1 MNNYIV
7 CIFLLGLVGCASNE
21 KPAEIITPGKMQ
33 KQQQVVPKNPYYLV
47 KKGDTVLSV
56 AAQFNLK
63 PQALLRLNK
72 LPDGAK
78 LVPGQRLIIKAR
90 NPQEE
95 KLLSDDTNKPVDS
108 LQAPEGSAL
117 QQTDVPLGDSAA
129 AQLDGTASQQPAINS
144 TGEYVLPVQGKVI
157 KPFGNQPDGVFNKG
171 INIAA
176 PKGVPVKS
184 VADGV
189 IKYAGNKA
197 EGYGKM
203 VMIKHT
209 DGRISTY
216 AHLNSIDVK
225 VDAVVSAGAKIG
237 TVGSTGNVSQPQLQ
251 LQIRGVDKAPID
263 PRTLISGIGY

>member
-1 MNNYIV
+1 MKNYIL
-7 CIFLLGLVGCASNE
+7 CFLFLVLIGCASNE
-21 KPAEIITPGKMQ
+21 KPAEIVTPGKPQ
-33 KQQQVVPKNPYYLV
+33 KQQVVPNNAYYLV

-63 PQALLRLNK
+63 PLALLRLNK
-72 LPDGAK
+72 LSDGVK
-78 LVPGQRLIIKAR
+78 LVPGQRLIVKAR

-95 KLLSDDTNKPVDS
+95 KLLSDDVVKTDDAQTLDTNT
-108 LQAPEGSAL
+108 LQPTDMPLADATTGVTQDGAMQSAM
-117 QQTDVPLGDSAA
+117 PAA
-129 AQLDGTASQQPAINS
+129 L

-157 KPFGNQPDGVFNKG
+157 KPFGTQADGSFNKG

-176 PKGVPVKS
+176 PKSVPVKA

-189 IKYAGNKA
+189 VKYAGNKA

-203 VMIKHT
+203 VMVKHG

-225 VDAVVSAGAKIG
+225 TDAVISAGAKIG
-237 TVGSTGNVSQPQLQ
+237 TIGSTGNVSQPQLQ
-251 LQIRGVDKAPID
+251 LQIRGVDKAPVD
-263 PRTLISGIGY
+263 PRTLIAGIGQ

>member
-1 MNNYIV
+1 MKNYLLSSL
-7 CIFLLGLVGCASNE
+7 FLVLIGCASNE
-21 KPAEIITPGKMQ
+21 KPAEIVTPGKPQ
-33 KQQQVVPKNPYYLV
+33 KQQQVVANNAYYLV
-47 KKGDTVLSV
+47 KNGDTVLSV

-63 PQALLRLNK
+63 PLALLKLNK

-78 LVPGQRLIIKAR
+78 LIPGQRLIIKAR

-95 KLLSDDTNKPVDS
+95 KLLSDDVVKTDDAQTLDANT
-108 LQAPEGSAL
+108 LQSTDMPLADAASVVSQDGAVQSA
-117 QQTDVPLGDSAA
+117 VP
-129 AQLDGTASQQPAINS
+129 PS

-157 KPFGNQPDGVFNKG
+157 KPFGTQADGTFNKG

-176 PKGVPVKS
+176 PKGVPVKA

-189 IKYAGNKA
+189 VKYAGNKA

-203 VMIKHT
+203 VMVKHS

-225 VDAVVSAGAKIG
+225 TDAVIGAGSKIG
-237 TVGSTGNVSQPQLQ
+237 TIGSTGNVSQPQLQ
-251 LQIRGVDKAPID
+251 LQIRGVDKSPVD
-263 PRTLISGIGY
+263 PRTLIAGIGQ

>member
-1 MNNYIV
+1 MNNYLV
-7 CIFLLGLVGCASNE
+7 CFLLLALVGCASNE
-21 KPAEIITPGKMQ
+21 RPAEIISPGKAQ
-33 KQQQVVPKNPYYLV
+33 KQQQATQKNPYYLV
-47 KKGDTVLSV
+47 KNGDTVLSV
-56 AAQFNLK
+56 AAQFNMK
-63 PQALLRLNK
+63 PQGLLKLNK

-78 LVPGQRLIIKAR
+78 LVPGQRLIVKPR

-95 KLLSDDTNKPVDS
+95 KLLSDDAAKLEDG
-108 LQAPEGSAL
+108 LQPADGNAL
-117 QQTDVPLGDSAA
+117 PQTDMPLADASAIAGQTDAA
-129 AQLDGTASQQPAINS
+129 AQPPVAS

-157 KPFGNQPDGVFNKG
+157 KPFGAQPDGVINKG

-176 PKGVPVKS
+176 PKGVPVKA

-189 IKYAGNKA
+189 VKYAGNKA

-203 VMIKHT
+203 VMIKHS

-216 AHLNSIDVK
+216 AHLNSIGVK
-225 VDAVVSAGAKIG
+225 TDAVISAGAKIG

-263 PRTLISGIGY
+263 PRTLIAGIGY

>member
-1 MNNYIV
+1 MNNYII
-7 CIFLLGLVGCASNE
+7 CILFLGLVGCASNE
-21 KPAEIITPGKMQ
+21 KPAEIVTPGKVQ
-33 KQQQVVPKNPYYLV
+33 KQTQVVQKNPYYIV
-47 KKGDTVLSV
+47 KNGDTVLSV
-56 AAQFNLK
+56 AAQFNIK
-63 PQALLRLNK
+63 PQGLLKLNK
-72 LPDGAK
+72 LPDGTK
-78 LVPGQRLIIKAR
+78 LIPGQRLIVKPR

-95 KLLSDDTNKPVDS
+95 KLLNDDGAVKTADGAQTPDGS
-108 LQAPEGSAL
+108 LLP
-117 QQTDVPLGDSAA
+117 QTDMPLGDSAA
-129 AQLDGTASQQPAINS
+129 AAQAEGAAQPSVAS

-157 KPFGNQPDGVFNKG
+157 KPFGTQPDGVVNKG

-176 PKGVPVKS
+176 PKGVPVKA

-189 IKYAGNKA
+189 VKYAGNKA

-225 VDAVVSAGAKIG
+225 TDAVISAGTKIG
-237 TVGSTGNVSQPQLQ
+237 TVGSTGNVAQPQLQ

-263 PRTLISGIGY
+263 PRTLISGMGY